1 MEEFKK
7 ILVVSTMTKYCEKA
21 VHYGVS
27 LSQKYGAELTVL
39 HIVHDPFIFWGWNL
53 PIPSIEAE
61 FKKTMEEAKKELD
74 AIIRAEKKKGVAIKE
89 LIREGKPADEILR
102 VAKEEK
108 TDLIILLAHE
118 EGHLEHFLFGR
129 SNEDIVRRMP
139 CSVLLVK
146 KEPEPANF

>member
-74 AIIRAEKKKGVAIKE
+74 AVIRAEKKKGVAIKE